1 MKPLPIAKTP
11 DKLFLIKE
19 NKLLKEKL
27 EEAEKTI
34 FMLRYTIE
42 RHRQEIQYERE
53 ERER

>member
-1 MKPLPIAKTP
+1 MKSLPIAKTP
-11 DKLFLIKE
+11 DKLFKE

-34 FMLRYTIE
+34 SLLRYTIE